1 MFKSRSRSFRG
12 FQDSDVKNI
21 YKPSRSIGS
30 KNSKAPLRRF
40 DCFDPEDD
48 DIISTEEDIF
58 INEISQKI
66 CLLSLQV
73 SRIENRLSAFETQPN
88 NDLRKTYELCDP
100 PNCPPTIPI
109 RRKKKLKKNQQ
120 QVSTKTTIV
129 SERKTT
135 KL

>member
-1 MFKSRSRSFRG
+1 MFKSSNSRSFRG
-12 FQDSDVKNI
+12 FQDSDGKNI
-21 YKPSRSIGS
+21 YKPSRSICT
-30 KNSKAPLRRF
+30 KNSRAPLRRF

-48 DIISTEEDIF
+48 DITSTEEDIF

-88 NDLRKTYELCDP
+88 NDLRKTYEPRDP

-109 RRKKKLKKNQQ
+109 RRKKKQFFSIN
-120 QVSTKTTIV
+120 
-129 SERKTT
+129 
-135 KL
+135 